1 MTNISYSY
9 KRLHGHRYVF
19 TSTGRKKIDKVVD
32 FVPLG
37 IRNIF
42 NLGFGDLL
50 PDGSIDDTA
59 NSNNGD
65 IIMVLAT
72 VIGILK
78 DFTAEFPQVEIYFS
92 GSTPERTRLYTRIL
106 KTYYISFSK
115 EFKITAIIDSDNDN
129 QQVAFDPD
137 LRVEYLGFLIK
148 RIN

>member
-1 MTNISYSY
+1 MTNTPYSY
-9 KRLHGHRYVF
+9 KRLQGHRYVF
-19 TSTGRKKIDKVVD
+19 TSTGRRKIKKAVD

-65 IIMVLAT
+65 IVMILAT

-78 DFTAEFPQVEIYFS
+78 DFTVEFPQSEIYFS
-92 GSTPERTRLYTRIL
+92 GSTIERTRLYARIL
-106 KTYYISFSK
+106 RTYYASFSK

-129 QQVAFDPD
+129 QQVPFDPD
-137 LRVEYLGFLIK
+137 SRIEYLGFLIK

>member
-1 MTNISYSY
+1 MTNIPYSY

-19 TSTGRKKIDKVVD
+19 ISAGRKKIEKAVD
-32 FVPLG
+32 FIPLG

-65 IIMVLAT
+65 IVMVLAT

-78 DFTAEFPQVEIYFS
+78 DFTAEFPQAEIYFS
-92 GSTPERTRLYTRIL
+92 GSTIERTKLYTRIL
-106 KTYYISFSK
+106 KTYYASFSK
-115 EFKITAIIDSDNDN
+115 EFKITAIIASGNDN
-129 QQVAFDPD
+129 QQVLFNPD
-137 LRVEYLGFLIK
+137 SRIEYFGFLIK